1 MLHTA
6 YKKLYL
12 TCFHG
17 VKDAVSLQKQFKA
30 RYGTNDYFPLSAIH
44 EARALLKSN
53 IEINQQLKKACT
65 KRIERIKEKI
75 RKENKTLQNWQ
86 KKKEKHWMR
95 YASGYGRSV
104 ENVIFRQ
111 DWICLHRLF
120 WHCTDIKKFFPSFR
134 LRMASIK
141 IVSGIS

>member
-17 VKDAVSLQKQFKA
+17 FKEAVSLEKQLKA

-53 IEINQQLKKACT
+53 IEINQQLKKECT

-86 KKKEKHWMR
+86 KKKELLIQKSKEHETL
-95 YASGYGRSV
+95 SLIH
-104 ENVIFRQ
+104 IFF
-111 DWICLHRLF
+111 L
-120 WHCTDIKKFFPSFR
+120 
-134 LRMASIK
+134 
-141 IVSGIS
+141 ISDFLTH